1 MSRVVYLC
9 TTIKTFL
16 IKILSLKES
25 TLIQQGFIKLIKND
39 SKIFILNKCFLL
51 IKKSWKKV
59 NLCVCVCV
67 YMYMY
72 VCMYMCCKT
81 AFFLP

>member
-1 MSRVVYLC
+1 MSRAVYSC

-25 TLIQQGFIKLIKND
+25 TLIQQGCIKLVKSD
-39 SKIFILNKCFLL
+39 SNMFILNKCFLL
-51 IKKSWKKV
+51 IKKSRKKMNV
-59 NLCVCVCV
+59 FICVC
-67 YMYMY
+67 

-81 AFFLP
+81 AFFFSLIHLAY